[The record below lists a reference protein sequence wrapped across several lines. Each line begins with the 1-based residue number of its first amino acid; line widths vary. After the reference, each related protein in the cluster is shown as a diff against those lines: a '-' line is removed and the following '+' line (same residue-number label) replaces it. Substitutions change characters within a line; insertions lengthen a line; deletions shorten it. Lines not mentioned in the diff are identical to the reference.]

1 MMFME
6 FFDDF
11 ISHLVEARRAEH
23 REDRTA
29 SADHTASVDHLESVD
44 IDRRSAEVLV
54 ADLVVDMAEDHS
66 LDRIDWELERQDGV
80 DSPDKVADFVEDSQD
95 NDSLD
100 RAADSVADILKWRK

>member
-1 MMFME
+1 MIFNKL
-6 FFDDF
+6 FFDF
-11 ISHLVEARRAEH
+11 ISYLVEARRAEH

-29 SADHTASVDHLESVD
+29 LEDRTASVDHLESVD
-44 IDRRSAEVLV
+44 IDQRSAEVLV

-95 NDSLD
+95 SDSLD
-100 RAADSVADILKWRK
+100 RAADSVADILQWRI